1 MAGIRVL
8 RALVLGAGSVGGL
21 SGAAYGLLNGQSRRA
36 RTLIGK
42 SNDLPLNADGVYLPD
57 GSGPVTDEPHDALS
71 FAVLGDSL
79 AAGLGAESHDRLP
92 GVHLARGLAEE
103 SGRPVRLTTHAI
115 SGSRTTDLD
124 EQVDVAL
131 INPPDVALVIIG
143 GNDVTTGMRVRTS
156 AALLAKQAGRLHRA
170 GTTVVV
176 GTCPDLDIVAPIPQP
191 LRTIVS
197 RWGLALARA
206 QRRELDRI
214 GVRSV
219 SMAALLSPEFRE
231 RPDELFSADRF
242 HPNGAGYELAAN
254 VLLAPLCDA
263 AGLAGGWEL
272 LPA

>member
-1 MAGIRVL
+1 MAGMRVL

-36 RTLIGK
+36 RTIIGK
-42 SNDLPLNADGVYLPD
+42 SSDLPLNADGIYLPD
-57 GSGPVTDEPHDALS
+57 GAGPVTDEPHDVIT

-79 AAGLGAESHDRLP
+79 AAGLGAETRERLP
-92 GVHLARGLAEE
+92 GVRLARGLADEA
-103 SGRPVRLTTHAI
+103 GRPVRLVTHAI
-115 SGSRTTDLD
+115 SGSRTSDIT

-131 INPPDVALVIIG
+131 IDPPDLALIIVG
-143 GNDVTTGMRVRTS
+143 GNDVTTKMRVATS
-156 AALLAKQAGRLHRA
+156 AALLARQVKRLMSA

-191 LRTIVS
+191 LRTIAS

-206 QRRELDRI
+206 QRHELDRI
-214 GVRSV
+214 GARSV
-219 SMAALLSPEFRE
+219 SLAALISPEFRH
-231 RPDELFSADRF
+231 RPDELFSEDRF
-242 HPNGAGYELAAN
+242 HPNGAGYELAAS

-263 AGLAGGWEL
+263 AGLTTGWGL